1 MIASTE
7 PYFFLYL
14 IGCPQLNISFI
25 IIYKAL
31 DFNVSFLLT
40 MCESKSFG
48 GGGGG
53 GGGGG
58 EPEKRVV
65 FVRDYINLLFRQDL
79 ST

>member
-1 MIASTE
+1 M
-7 PYFFLYL
+7 
-14 IGCPQLNISFI
+14 SFI
-25 IIYKAL
+25 IIEKAL

-40 MCESKSFG
+40 MFESKSFG

-53 GGGGG
+53 G
-58 EPEKRVV
+58 EREKRIV

>member
-1 MIASTE
+1 M
-7 PYFFLYL
+7 
-14 IGCPQLNISFI
+14 SFI
-25 IIYKAL
+25 IIEKAL

-40 MCESKSFG
+40 MFESKSFG

-53 GGGGG
+53 GG
-58 EPEKRVV
+58 EREKRIV